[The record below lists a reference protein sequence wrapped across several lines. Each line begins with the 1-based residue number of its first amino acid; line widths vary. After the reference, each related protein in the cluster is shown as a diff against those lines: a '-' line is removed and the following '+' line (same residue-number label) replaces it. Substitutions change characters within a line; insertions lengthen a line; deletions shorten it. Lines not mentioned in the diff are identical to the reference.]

1 MRTKIKKSVSI
12 FMLLLLIF
20 PPEITR
26 SESPKIVYPLQ
37 EVAKLECRYEL
48 FSDLDSKCKE
58 TLKILKT
65 SDYQKY
71 ADQND

>member
-1 MRTKIKKSVSI
+1 MRTKIKKTVG
-12 FMLLLLIF
+12 MLMIMLIII

-37 EVAKLECRYEL
+37 EVAKLDCRYEN
-48 FSDLDSKCKE
+48 FADLDSACKE
-58 TLKILKT
+58 NLPILKT

-71 ADQND
+71 AAL